1 MPMLATGCSN
11 APQGRRSPQRPP
23 LPKAL
28 GLVNAGFT
36 LIEILVAMVIVGVL
50 ATSVVL
56 TLPDS
61 ALSQRQASVRGWQ
74 ALAESAALRAEAQA
88 QPYAWEV
95 SAGQARLWV
104 LDGNQWRAP
113 LLPAIHSVALADG
126 LAVDQ
131 LESEGQ
137 RLPLGSRIV
146 FAGTP
151 PLFSV
156 RISGHGRLWQLDGQ
170 PNGSITLAESSF
182 SPALN
187 ATARSP

>member
-1 MPMLATGCSN
+1 MLQYS
-11 APQGRRSPQRPP
+11 PRRRP
-23 LPKAL
+23 LSGVGGFAH
-28 GLVNAGFT
+28 AGFT

-61 ALSQRQASVRGWQ
+61 GLGQRQASVRAWQ

-95 SAGQARLWV
+95 SEGQARLWV
-104 LDGNQWRAP
+104 LEGNQWRAP
-113 LLPAIHSVALADG
+113 LHPAIHSVALAEG
-126 LAVDQ
+126 LAVEQ

-151 PLFSV
+151 PLFTV
-156 RISGHGRLWQLDGQ
+156 RISGHGRRWQLDGQ
-170 PNGSITLAESSF
+170 PNGSIRLAESSF
-182 SPALN
+182 DS
-187 ATARSP
+187 ATRSP